1 MSRIGREP
9 IPVPSGVKVAVADGV
24 FEAQGPK
31 GKVRQDLV
39 PEVRVEIADGVVN
52 IVRTGE
58 SRDHRARH
66 GLMRALI
73 ANAVHGVAEGWSKEL
88 VINGVGYKAE
98 SKGREIHM
106 ALGYSHPIVYPLP
119 DGIEADV
126 DQKAN
131 RIKVIGADRQ
141 KVGQVA
147 AEIRG
152 LRKPEP
158 YKGKGI
164 KYADETIRRK
174 VGKAGAG
181 S

>member
-9 IPVPSGVKVAVADGV
+9 IPVPAGVKVAVANGV
-24 FEAQGPK
+24 FEAEGPK
-31 GKVRQDLV
+31 GKVRQDLLS
-39 PEVRVEIADGVVN
+39 EVTVEIRDGVVH

-66 GLMRALI
+66 GLMRALV

-98 SKGREIHM
+98 SRGREIHM
-106 ALGYSHPIVYPLP
+106 ALGYSHPVVYPLP
-119 DGIEADV
+119 EGIEADV

-131 RIKVIGADRQ
+131 RIRIIGADRQ

-152 LRKPEP
+152 LRRPEP

-164 KYADETIRRK
+164 KYVDETIRRK